1 MERGAMKGAGTGF
14 REASDGMATAVIAE
28 GDGE

>member
-1 MERGAMKGAGTGF
+1 MKGAGTGF